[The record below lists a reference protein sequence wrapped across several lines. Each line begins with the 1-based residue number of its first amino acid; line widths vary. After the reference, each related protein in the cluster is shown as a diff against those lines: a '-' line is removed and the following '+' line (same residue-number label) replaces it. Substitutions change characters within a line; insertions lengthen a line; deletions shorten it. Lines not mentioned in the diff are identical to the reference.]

1 MVHQAV
7 APADRPVDPNESVP
21 LAATLRLA
29 IMRLARRLRQL
40 ADAGITPSM
49 LSALSSVERLGP
61 LTLGELADVEKVQ
74 PPTMTPIVGRLEADG
89 LVNREID
96 PGDRRVARITASRR
110 GRQLLERTR
119 SRKTAY
125 LARRL
130 RALPPEDREVIGRA
144 VKILEGLVSEEA

>member
-1 MVHQAV
+1 MVQEV
-7 APADRPVDPNESVP
+7 ASRAAPPVDPNESVH
-21 LAATLRLA
+21 LAANLRLA

-74 PPTMTPIVGRLEADG
+74 PPTMTPIVARLEADG
-89 LVNREID
+89 LVHRAID

-110 GRQLLERTR
+110 GRQLLDRTR

-130 RALPPEDREVIGRA
+130 RALPPEDRQVIGRA
-144 VKILEGLVSEEA
+144 VKILEGLVSEET